1 MSISRGGGFLA
12 FSDYDGFDV
21 IENQKKRIV
30 QDINH
35 QSDDYIL
42 NVNRAEYIAHLL
54 SAYRIAPLEIH
65 ADQLSVSTE
74 ERMIPAEVY
83 PFGYHVRPGESYPRD
98 VFIFHLPFS
107 GKATYGRLLYLLP
120 EP

>member
-12 FSDYDGFDV
+12 FSDYDGFAV

-42 NVNRAEYIAHLL
+42 NVNKVEYIAHLV
-54 SAYRIAPLEIH
+54 SEHTITPVEIH
-65 ADQLSVSTE
+65 SDQLSVSTE
-74 ERMIPAEVY
+74 ERLIPAEMHPHNYYVHEGQSY
-83 PFGYHVRPGESYPRD
+83 PKDVFTFHVRLQG
-98 VFIFHLPFS
+98 
-107 GKATYGRLLYLLP
+107 AQNC
-120 EP
+120 